1 MMFDKY
7 FKTKTPG
14 VVACVSERYMDTA
27 RLTICATG
35 RGGIKPVI
43 LHDRIY
49 LRKIEMSGILQEME
63 ARRV

>member
-1 MMFDKY
+1 MFDKY
-7 FKTKTPG
+7 FKTKIHG
-14 VVACVSERYMDTA
+14 VIACVSERYMDTA
-27 RLTICATG
+27 RLTVCTVG

-43 LHDRIY
+43 LHDQIY